1 MIIDPQKSVEQ
12 VFDSTLNQCL
22 SLSAQRLLC
31 TLEQRSHPLRGG
43 FFFQKVGFSGIAVP
57 RNLVGFLIFPKTS
70 VTMFATGKVT
80 TER

>member
-1 MIIDPQKSVEQ
+1 MVAIFSINKLEFPRQGMKSVGQ

-43 FFFQKVGFSGIAVP
+43 FFSCKKFVFQ
-57 RNLVGFLIFPKTS
+57 
-70 VTMFATGKVT
+70 
-80 TER
+80 E